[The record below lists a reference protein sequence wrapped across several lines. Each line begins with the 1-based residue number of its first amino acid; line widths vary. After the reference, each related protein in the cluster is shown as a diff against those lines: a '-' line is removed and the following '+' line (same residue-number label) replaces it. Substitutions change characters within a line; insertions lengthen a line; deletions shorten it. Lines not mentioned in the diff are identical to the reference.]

1 MDVRF
6 VPVETAEDQEALA
19 KLADEIWHE
28 YWPALI
34 GAAQTDYMVEQF
46 QSLEAIK
53 RDMAENA
60 YEYWFVVDEAGKTVG
75 YTGGHEEPE
84 TSRYFISKIYLLA
97 EEQVELARANAQC
110 RTALR
115 QEYQQQLAQYRTR
128 IVTSGHSL
136 REKLLIWDRGRDD
149 RLVELCKLFLQ
160 TNLPKHRPDFQLEE
174 AYYDWQDDVECLRL
188 FSKEGQ
194 AALYPLD
201 PLYQQ
206 LSPAF
211 TPHLPPEDPAGFPL
225 VDLAWAAR
233 QLESM
238 TENDPR

>member
-34 GAAQTDYMVEQF
+34 GAAQADYMVEQF

-97 EEQVELARANAQC
+97 EERSKHYASQIIEF
-110 RTALR
+110 
-115 QEYQQQLAQYRTR
+115 Y
-128 IVTSGHSL
+128 
-136 REKLLIWDRGRDD
+136 
-149 RLVELCKLFLQ
+149 VELCRNRDLHSMYL
-160 TNLPKHRPDFQLEE
+160 TVNKHNELGIRAYLGKGFVTIESVVNDIGNGFVMDDYVMEKE
-174 AYYDWQDDVECLRL
+174 A
-188 FSKEGQ
+188 
-194 AALYPLD
+194 
-201 PLYQQ
+201 
-206 LSPAF
+206 
-211 TPHLPPEDPAGFPL
+211 
-225 VDLAWAAR
+225 
-233 QLESM
+233 
-238 TENDPR
+238 